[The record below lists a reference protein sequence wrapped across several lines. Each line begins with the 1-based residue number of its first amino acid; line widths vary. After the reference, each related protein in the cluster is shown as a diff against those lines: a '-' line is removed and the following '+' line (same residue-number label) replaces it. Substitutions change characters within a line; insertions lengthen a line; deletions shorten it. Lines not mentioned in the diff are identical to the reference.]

1 MGNPFY
7 GAIGAGKGA
16 GPKSQRGGGK
26 RGTGSAHLYRGIGL
40 NIIDAMKDP
49 RWRKYMLR
57 QVAILAG
64 TIPGVGAFVAQ
75 VLNAMADNPSIN
87 FSQVMDEL
95 FKVGVGKVFEMI
107 ARSAVTGILPPGI
120 SPVLGTIIKT
130 GTSIGSMTAGKG
142 LAKEIIDNKP
152 KVDKLLRDARY
163 NTEMEIKRST

>member
-7 GAIGAGKGA
+7 GAIGAGGA

-40 NIIDAMKDP
+40 NIVDAMKDP

-57 QVAILAG
+57 QVAIFAG
-64 TIPGVGAFVAQ
+64 LVPGVGAFVSQ
-75 VLNAMADNPSIN
+75 VLNAMADNPKIN

-107 ARSAVTGILPPGI
+107 ALTSVSGLLPPGI
-120 SPVLGTIIKT
+120 SPVLAGIIKT
-130 GTSIGSMTAGKG
+130 GTSIGTMTAGKG
-142 LAKEIIDNKP
+142 LGKEIIDNKG
-152 KVDKLLRDARY
+152 KIDVMLRNARY
-163 NTEMEIKRST
+163 ETEQAIKRG